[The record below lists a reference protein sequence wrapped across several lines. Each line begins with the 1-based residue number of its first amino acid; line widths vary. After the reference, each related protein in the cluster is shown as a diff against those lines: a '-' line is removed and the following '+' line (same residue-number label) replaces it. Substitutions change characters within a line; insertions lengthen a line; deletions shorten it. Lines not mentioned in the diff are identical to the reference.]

1 MENKEVKFQNS
12 SHGKKAIW
20 REWRWGGLCRKLLCH
35 PHKRWNSSKER
46 KKETDSRNRRWYF
59 NNVEIPSNRQAG
71 QESSSHFIDEVK
83 TQTLNS
89 LFCYLRYGCSGLIQV
104 LYLMLPP
111 IFFSTNIYKVSLCVG
126 PSERLFHPR
135 CLTNVSH
142 KEVLIECFL
151 IGKPRFR
158 DL

>member
-12 SHGKKAIW
+12 SHSKKAIW

-83 TQTLNS
+83 TQNLNS

-111 IFFSTNIYKVSLCVG
+111 IFFFQLIFTRCLCVLDLQNAYFTHAVL
-126 PSERLFHPR
+126 PM
-135 CLTNVSH
+135 SH
-142 KEVLIECFL
+142 TRKY
-151 IGKPRFR
+151 
-158 DL
+158 